1 MHHCRLI
8 FLLYV
13 GATSSSSSI
22 ASPKVCKLLVPYM
35 SYGSISTNESPIKD
49 PASRNPSRSR
59 SYKPTRIKVED
70 KLGFFLYMIN
80 HNASFEDLQVFFGH
94 SNDTIHRVIKH
105 FFNIVIPALS
115 MQFLKLPTIE
125 VHPKIHGNN
134 KFYPYIKAISFLV
147 LMC

>member
-1 MHHCRLI
+1 MVQYLQMNHRSR
-8 FLLYV
+8 
-13 GATSSSSSI
+13 T
-22 ASPKVCKLLVPYM
+22 LLVE
-35 SYGSISTNESPIKD
+35 TLVDLVPI
-49 PASRNPSRSR
+49 NLT
-59 SYKPTRIKVED
+59 TRIKVED